1 MSGFTSHKLTR
12 RDFLRLAGASAAGL
26 ALASQGASWLTMA
39 QEATVEPDES
49 LTGTLVFWGHG
60 DHPLDRI
67 REAFLK
73 KYPNV
78 TLDWQQIV
86 DHPAK
91 FKTAMAA
98 GTGAPDLY
106 WAEADQVQLYG
117 SQDALL
123 ETTDIITPQKDQF
136 IPGKLAEAF
145 VPSKNGYFG
154 MPGDLS
160 VSGVYYREDLLKDMG
175 IEVPMDMMYEPDFLD
190 ILTKIA
196 AAKKNAVLYP
206 KGGTFVAAA
215 QWAWFDAQYGGS
227 GPSTCDNSAI
237 TMDSEASI
245 EAIKL
250 IKKIYDTG
258 ATLQADFW
266 TPEYWNAINTGQL
279 VLDLVPA
286 WGRGFWESNVD
297 PSVLGKWKLA
307 PLPRAVKD
315 GPRTG
320 VWGGAT
326 LISPASTQNAD
337 LVKKFM
343 HFAFGTMEGATAAGN
358 WGIIPAYLPYL
369 EGPFQQMT
377 TKLFGEQNTSEVWL
391 MLAKELSTAFC
402 RTAVYGAATSEKLVP
417 VMDTMITGGADIDET
432 MKKLQSEITDIL
444 PDYQA

>member
-1 MSGFTSHKLTR
+1 MTRKMLSR
-12 RDFLRLAGASAAGL
+12 RDFLRFAGASTAGL
-26 ALASQGASWLTMA
+26 MMASRAGSLLTMA
-39 QEATVEPDES
+39 QAVEPDPS
-49 LTGTLVFWGHG
+49 LTGTLTFWGHG
-60 DHPLDRI
+60 DHPLNLI
-67 REAFLK
+67 REAFLA

-78 TLDWQQIV
+78 TLDWQQIE
-86 DHPAK
+86 DHAAK

-106 WAEADQVQLYG
+106 WSEADAVQLYG
-117 SQDALL
+117 SQGALL
-123 ETTDIITPQKDQF
+123 ETTDIIEKQKDNF
-136 IPGKLAEAF
+136 IPGKLAEAY
-145 VPSKNGYFG
+145 VPSAGGYFG

-160 VSGVYYREDLLKDMG
+160 TSGIYYREDLLSEMG
-175 IEVPMDMMYEPDFLD
+175 IELPSDMMYEPDFLD

-196 AAKKNAVLYP
+196 AGGKNAVLYP

-227 GPSTCDNSAI
+227 GPASCDNQAI
-237 TMDSEASI
+237 TMADEAGI
-245 EAIKL
+245 NAVKL

-297 PSVLGKWKLA
+297 PSVLGKWRLA
-307 PLPRAVKD
+307 PFPRAVEG

-326 LISPASTQNAD
+326 LISPVTTQNPD
-337 LVKKFM
+337 LVKIFM
-343 HFAFGTMEGATAAGN
+343 EFAFGSMEGATAAGN
-358 WGIIPAYLPYL
+358 WGIIPAYVPYL
-369 EGPFQQMT
+369 EGPFQELE
-377 TKLFGEQNTSEVWL
+377 TKLFGEQKIGQVWL
-391 MLAKELSTAFC
+391 DLAKELSTSFC
-402 RTAVYGAATSEKLVP
+402 RTAVYGAATSEILVP
-417 VMDTMITGGADIDET
+417 AMDSMITGGADIEAT
-432 MKKLQSEITDIL
+432 MTDLADQVNEVL

>member
-1 MSGFTSHKLTR
+1 MQRKFSKSLSR
-12 RDFLRLAGASAAGL
+12 RDFLKMAGTSAAGL
-26 ALASQGASWLTMA
+26 AFASQAGSWLA
-39 QEATVEPDES
+39 QAQSDDVDTS

-60 DHPLDRI
+60 DHPLNLI
-67 REAFLK
+67 REAFLL

-78 TLDWQQIV
+78 VLDWQQIA
-86 DHPAK
+86 DHADK

-117 SQDALL
+117 SQGALL
-123 ETTDIITPQKDQF
+123 ETTDIIEKQIDQF
-136 IPGKLAEAF
+136 IPGKLAEAY
-145 VPSKNGYFG
+145 VPPMEGYFG

-160 VSGVYYREDLLKDMG
+160 TSGIYYREDLLTEMG
-175 IEVPMDMMYEPDFLD
+175 IELPTDMMYEPEFLD
-190 ILTKIA
+190 ILTTIA
-196 AAKKNAVLYP
+196 SAGKNAVLYP
-206 KGGTFVAAA
+206 AGGTFVAAA

-227 GPSTCDNSAI
+227 GPASCDNQTI
-237 TMDSEASI
+237 TINDEAGLN
-245 EAIKL
+245 AVRL

-307 PLPRAVKD
+307 PLPRAVEG

-326 LISPASTQNAD
+326 LISPSTTQNPD
-337 LVKKFM
+337 LVKIFM
-343 HFAFGTMEGATAAGN
+343 EFAFGSMEGATAAGD

-369 EGPFQQMT
+369 QGPFQDLET
-377 TKLFGEQNTSEVWL
+377 ALFGEQRIGPVWL
-391 MLAKELSTAFC
+391 ELAQELSTTFC

-417 VMDTMITGGADIDET
+417 AMDSMITGGADIEATMQQLADEI
-432 MKKLQSEITDIL
+432 SDIL
-444 PDYQA
+444 IDYQP